1 MQVRSLIAAAA
12 IIATPLLSTA
22 APAPITAI
30 TLLRDIQ
37 AQAADASTYASEL
50 QTIALTPD
58 VSWQAHATA
67 LEAVKADVNGMART
81 LSRLRILRD
90 SCNPEEQH
98 AIDNAA
104 VLVAEMAAN
113 TTAAMQFLSEHRAD
127 FWMRSYRTEV
137 TNLVNESERLA
148 KSSAE
153 AVQVA
158 KLRAK
163 EKRIDKDLGVEAE

>member
-1 MQVRSLIAAAA
+1 
-12 IIATPLLSTA
+12 
-22 APAPITAI
+22 
-30 TLLRDIQ
+30 
-37 AQAADASTYASEL
+37 
-50 QTIALTPD
+50 
-58 VSWQAHATA
+58 
-67 LEAVKADVNGMART
+67 MART
-81 LSRLRILRD
+81 ISRLRILRD
-90 SCNPEEQH
+90 SCNPEEQR

-113 TTAAMQFLSEHRAD
+113 TTAAMGFLNEHRAN

-158 KLRAK
+158 KLRSK